1 MRFTVRSLGGKLI
14 ISAALT
20 LLLCMLLFS
29 TASWLLLNFFYE
41 HEARSDATT
50 HLGTIRIAYHAQIA
64 SLLQDLNKEEAA
76 DRDLAAAVSQPPT
89 PSSQSHL
96 EEFLNS
102 LVKQY
107 PFLSSPAIIS
117 KDGMVL
123 AGAQYPRSLIK
134 QGLQGQ
140 TVSSLEIAP
149 AASKSASSGSSSW
162 NIDLA
167 VPIKDR
173 AGVQVV
179 GVLVAS
185 QPIDKDF
192 AADLVRNTGL
202 NVILCESGHML
213 GTTMPNISESTL
225 CS

>member
-29 TASWLLLNFFYE
+29 TASWLLLKFFYE

-64 SLLQDLNKEEAA
+64 SLLQDLNKEEA
-76 DRDLAAAVSQPPT
+76 DHRDLAAAVSQSPT

-123 AGAQYPRSLIK
+123 AGAQSPRSLIK

-167 VPIKDR
+167 VPIKEDR

-185 QPIDKDF
+185 HPIDKDF
-192 AADLVRNTGL
+192 AADLVRNPGL
-202 NVILCESGHML
+202 NVILC
-213 GTTMPNISESTL
+213 
-225 CS
+225 